1 MLESSMMYDKNSIEK
16 SYAVLKEFYHVV
28 ENDEN
33 KNVIQTSSVV
43 TEPVEGTMSGASTSS
58 ATVYIRTLQHKLCN
72 LKDIN
77 NSISRLANS
86 VVLDDIELYEVKNLA
101 LLAADVKNILEKISL
116 DNVIEIPDLEDV
128 VKILDPDGLRIATFY
143 IYDSYSEELAA
154 LRKKLKE
161 KEIYQEE
168 IYNRVVEVEDEI
180 RAELSNKLK
189 PHSAAMTSALNA
201 LAMIDINVA
210 KSLQIKEMGL
220 CFPTL
225 SSDKVA
231 SYKKMFHPEVKDI
244 LDKEKREYQKVD
256 ISFGLKPL
264 IIMGANMGGK
274 TIVLKTLAMC
284 QYLLQFGFGI
294 PAESADMMIYDE
306 IFCLTTDDQSI
317 NKGLSSFAAEM
328 KNIDAV
334 IKSAIRSCPRTDDV
348 YIVSSSTDDV
358 YIVSSNRIFA
368 LIDEPARTTNPTE
381 GTALVSSLVKLL
393 QDKEMSLVIVTH
405 YNIKTYNNKCL
416 RVKGLI
422 DGKMNYELVETHE
435 GEVPHEALNIAESLG
450 IDSQWIE
457 MAKEEM
463 EVVSNNVDILNIC

>member
-1 MLESSMMYDKNSIEK
+1 MQLRKLIDSSCGLRFMIDNLCTHSSYSRKLLLESKMLYDKTTIQK
-16 SYAVLKEFYHVV
+16 SYSVLKEFYKVV

-33 KNVIQTSSVV
+33 KNIIQT
-43 TEPVEGTMSGASTSS
+43 
-58 ATVYIRTLQHKLCN
+58 LQFKLCN

-77 NSISRLANS
+77 NTISRLAS
-86 VVLDDIELYEVKNLA
+86 SAVIDDIELFEVKNLA
-101 LLAADVKNILEKISL
+101 LLSADVKNILEKLNL
-116 DNVIEIPDLEDV
+116 DNIIEITSLEDV

-143 IYDSYSEELAA
+143 IYDSYSEELAS
-154 LRKKLKE
+154 LRKELKS
-161 KEIYQEE
+161 KDFYQEE
-168 IYNRVVEVEDEI
+168 IYNKVSEIEDEV
-180 RAELSNKLK
+180 RARLSEELKLYASVLCK
-189 PHSAAMTSALNA
+189 TLNV
-201 LAMIDINVA
+201 LADVDLNLA
-210 KSLQIKEMGL
+210 KALQIKEMGL

-231 SYKKMFHPEVKDI
+231 SYKGIFHPEVKHI
-244 LDKEKREYQKVD
+244 LEKEKREYQKVD
-256 ISFGLKPL
+256 VTFGLKPI

-294 PAESADMMIYDE
+294 PATSADMMIYDE

-334 IKSAIRSCPRTDDV
+334 IKASQHDKKIL
-348 YIVSSSTDDV
+348 
-358 YIVSSNRIFA
+358 A

-393 QDKEMSLVIVTH
+393 QEKEMSLVIVTH

-416 RVKGLI
+416 RVKGLV
-422 DGKMNYELVETHE
+422 DGKMNYELIETHE

-450 IDSQWIE
+450 IDPQWIK
-457 MAKEEM
+457 MAKEFYE
-463 EVVSNNVDILNIC
+463 E

>member
-1 MLESSMMYDKNSIEK
+1 MQLRKLLDSPCGLRFMIDNLCTHSSYSRKIMLESSMMYDRNSIEK
-16 SYAVLKEFYHVV
+16 SYAVMKEFYEVV
-28 ENDEN
+28 KNDEN
-33 KNVIQTSSVV
+33 KNIVQS
-43 TEPVEGTMSGASTSS
+43 
-58 ATVYIRTLQHKLCN
+58 LQFKLCN

-77 NSISRLANS
+77 HTISRLATS
-86 VVLDDIELYEVKNLA
+86 VVIDDIELYEVKSLA
-101 LLAADVKNILEKISL
+101 LLSADVKNILEKISL
-116 DNVIEIPDLEDV
+116 DKIIEIPNLDEV

-143 IYDSYSEELAA
+143 IYDSYSEELAS

-161 KEIYQEE
+161 KDVYQEE
-168 IYNRVVEVEDEI
+168 IYNEVMRIEDEI
-180 RAELSNKLK
+180 RTELSSKLK
-189 PHSAAMTSALNA
+189 PYSEAMTSALNA
-201 LAMIDINVA
+201 LADVDINIA
-210 KSLQIKEMGL
+210 KSLQMKELGL
-220 CFPTL
+220 CFPTI
-225 SSDKVA
+225 SSNNIS
-231 SYKKMFHPEVKDI
+231 SYKGIFHPEVKSI
-244 LDKEKREYQKVD
+244 LEKEKREYQKVD
-256 ISFGLKPL
+256 IDFGLKPL
-264 IIMGANMGGK
+264 IIMGSNMGGK

-294 PAESADMMIYDE
+294 PATSADMMIYDE

-334 IKSAIRSCPRTDDV
+334 IKSSRRDAKYC
-348 YIVSSSTDDV
+348 VSTL
-358 YIVSSNRIFA
+358 A

-393 QDKEMSLVIVTH
+393 QDRAMSLVIVTH

-435 GEVPHEALNIAESLG
+435 GEVPHEALNIAETLG

-457 MAKEEM
+457 MAKEIIS
-463 EVVSNNVDILNIC
+463 VRS

>member
-1 MLESSMMYDKNSIEK
+1 MQLRKLLDSPCGLRFMIDNLCTHSSYSRKIMLESSMMYDKNSIEK
-16 SYAVLKEFYHVV
+16 SYAVMKEFYEVV
-28 ENDEN
+28 KNDEN
-33 KNVIQTSSVV
+33 KNVIQS
-43 TEPVEGTMSGASTSS
+43 
-58 ATVYIRTLQHKLCN
+58 LQFKLCN

-77 NSISRLANS
+77 HTISRLATS
-86 VVLDDIELYEVKNLA
+86 VVIDDIELYEVKSLA
-101 LLAADVKNILEKISL
+101 LLSADVKNILEKISL
-116 DNVIEIPDLEDV
+116 DKIIAIPNLDEV

-143 IYDSYSEELAA
+143 IYDSYSEELAS

-161 KEIYQEE
+161 KDVYQED
-168 IYNRVVEVEDEI
+168 IYNEVMRIEDEI
-180 RAELSNKLK
+180 RAELSSKLK
-189 PHSAAMTSALNA
+189 PYSEAMTSALNA
-201 LAMIDINVA
+201 LADVDINIA
-210 KSLQIKEMGL
+210 KSLQMKELGL
-220 CFPTL
+220 CFPTI
-225 SSDKVA
+225 SSDNIS
-231 SYKKMFHPEVKDI
+231 SYKGIFHPEVKSI
-244 LDKEKREYQKVD
+244 LEKEKREYQKVD
-256 ISFGLKPL
+256 IDFGLKPL
-264 IIMGANMGGK
+264 IIMGSNMGGK

-294 PAESADMMIYDE
+294 PAASADMMIYDE

-334 IKSAIRSCPRTDDV
+334 IKASQQDKKIL
-348 YIVSSSTDDV
+348 
-358 YIVSSNRIFA
+358 A

-393 QDKEMSLVIVTH
+393 QDRAMSLVIVTH

-435 GEVPHEALNIAESLG
+435 GEVPHEALNIAETLG

-457 MAKEEM
+457 MAKEIY
-463 EVVSNNVDILNIC
+463 N